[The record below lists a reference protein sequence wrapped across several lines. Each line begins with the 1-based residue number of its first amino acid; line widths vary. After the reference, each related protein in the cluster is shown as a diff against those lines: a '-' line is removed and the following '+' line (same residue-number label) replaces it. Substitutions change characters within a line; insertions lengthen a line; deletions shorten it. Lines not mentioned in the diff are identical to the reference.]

1 MIHINF
7 IYEDFY
13 VKILATIKTNKEC
26 YSAISL
32 TKLNTFCIENFIETM
47 IIKICLLIFEYSQKI
62 QYKRN
67 CRFIFR
73 NRVLFL

>member
-13 VKILATIKTNKEC
+13 VKILATIKKNATLP
-26 YSAISL
+26 L

>member
-13 VKILATIKTNKEC
+13 VKILATIKKKC

>member
-13 VKILATIKTNKEC
+13 VKILATIKTNKTC

-32 TKLNTFCIENFIETM
+32 TKLNTFCIENFIKNM
-47 IIKICLLIFEYSQKI
+47 IIKIRLLIF
-62 QYKRN
+62 QYR
-67 CRFIFR
+67 
-73 NRVLFL
+73 